1 MTLTFSRLL
10 LASLLAL
17 GAALPLD
24 AFAQGRRAPI
34 VYASAEPGRGLV
46 SGLRPTLQ
54 MNNDA
59 PAAQDSAPMARD
71 ASWQRQER
79 VGRPYEVAGRTYTPA
94 VQPGYSQTGT
104 ASWYGPNFHGHA
116 TATGETYDQEGLS
129 AAHPTLPLNSL
140 VQITNLQNGREA
152 IVRINDRGPFV
163 GDRLIDVSRRTAD
176 VLGFETT
183 GTTRVHVRYLG
194 PAPQAYREG
203 EGSPAPEYVPASAP
217 APAEAP
223 AFANVDGPV
232 SLTPPPQDPVA
243 APEAPRQAA
252 VGAFAVQIGAF
263 VDPAAAE
270 RVRAVLE
277 QAGHV
282 AVEPRDA
289 AQGRLY
295 RVRLTGFASR
305 ADADTARRAAAG
317 LGFPEAIVAT
327 N

>member
-1 MTLTFSRLL
+1 MTPTFSRLL
-10 LASLLAL
+10 LAALVAL

-24 AFAQGRRAPI
+24 AFAQGGRAPI
-34 VYASAEPGRGLV
+34 VYASAEPGRGLI
-46 SGLRPTLQ
+46 SGLRPTLSD
-54 MNNDA
+54 DA
-59 PAAQDSAPMARD
+59 PTQSAPAPMVRD

-94 VQPGYSQTGT
+94 VQPGYSQTGV

-140 VQITNLQNGREA
+140 VQITNLENGREA

-176 VLGFETT
+176 VLGFQTN

-194 PAPQAYREG
+194 PAPQPYREG
-203 EGSPAPEYVPASAP
+203 EGSPAPEYVPAVATAP
-217 APAEAP
+217 VEATP
-223 AFANVDGPV
+223 AFADVDGPV
-232 SLTPPPQDPVA
+232 SLTPPRQDDPAPQPA
-243 APEAPRQAA
+243 RQAA
-252 VGAFAVQIGAF
+252 AGAFAVQIGAF

-270 RVRAVLE
+270 RVRAALTQTGTVS
-277 QAGHV
+277 
-282 AVEPRDA
+282 VEARDV

-295 RVRLTGFASR
+295 RVRLTGFSSR

-317 LGFPEAIVAT
+317 LGFPEAIVAA